1 MCLSIVPSTR
11 RQYAYS
17 GDLSGTTSIS
27 RALLTFAISIYP
39 SLLFLPPLTSFNRCY
54 PPSLPPS
61 LPLYPT
67 WLPLWSTSLAPPSN
81 SYLPLPPSCPP
92 PSLPCCHPR
101 LPPSSASLSN
111 PCPIPVYLIILPA
124 SSACYLFNPY
134 LRRLPSCLH
143 SSPPCCLPGLPV
155 CQLPTRHPTPSH
167 CTLLDL
173 SHPRPPSPYLL
184 LIYSRIIHSFIHSK
198 PYLDTAGC
206 TRDG

>member
-1 MCLSIVPSTR
+1 ML
-11 RQYAYS
+11 
-17 GDLSGTTSIS
+17 
-27 RALLTFAISIYP
+27 P
-39 SLLFLPPLTSFNRCY
+39 SLS
-54 PPSLPPS
+54 PSLSPSIPDLAASLVYLPCPPVKF
-61 LPLYPT
+61 L
-67 WLPLWSTSLAPPSN
+67 STSSSL
-81 SYLPLPPSCPP
+81 LPASQSAL
-92 PSLPCCHPR
+92 
-101 LPPSSASLSN
+101 LPPSSASLV
-111 PCPIPVYLIILPA
+111 CLPVQSLSTSSSCLPPQPVT
-124 SSACYLFNPY
+124 SSNPY

-184 LIYSRIIHSFIHSK
+184 VIYSRIIHSFIHSK

>member
-17 GDLSGTTSIS
+17 GDLSGTTSFS
-27 RALLTFAISIYP
+27 RALRTFAISIYP

-67 WLPLWSTSLAPPSN
+67 WLLLWSTSLASPSN

-101 LPPSSASLSN
+101 LPPSSASLV
-111 PCPIPVYLIILPA
+111 CLPVQSLST
-124 SSACYLFNPY
+124 SS
-134 LRRLPSCLH
+134 SCLPPQPVT
-143 SSPPCCLPGLPV
+143 SSIPIYVVFRRAYILARHAASLVYPFANFPHATPPHPTVPYSISPTLAHP
-155 CQLPTRHPTPSH
+155 LPTS
-167 CTLLDL
+167 
-173 SHPRPPSPYLL
+173 Y
-184 LIYSRIIHSFIHSK
+184 
-198 PYLDTAGC
+198 
-206 TRDG
+206 